1 MLLNEIDGQ
10 TFRFRRDPAITSPLE
25 RAFIRAPG
33 GIPILAPEIVL
44 LYKSGNLDADNWSD
58 FRAIL
63 PALDAGRRA
72 WLRAAL
78 ARQSP
83 AHAWLAELGTP
94 LA

>member
-1 MLLNEIDGQ
+1 
-10 TFRFRRDPAITSPLE
+10 
-25 RAFIRAPG
+25 
-33 GIPILAPEIVL
+33 VL
-44 LYKSGNLDADNWSD
+44 LYKSGNLDADNSSD
-58 FRAIL
+58 FWAIL

-83 AHAWLAELGTP
+83 AHAWLAELDTP